1 MSHPD
6 QPPSRSVNQS
16 QQSGGVTL
24 GAYNQ
29 FRDVVV
35 GDTITIQTL
44 QIISY
49 TGDARPHD
57 PAMRADLRRAYRS
70 EVAARYAV
78 WRRRYAT
85 LPMVAQPMVAP
96 HPSPSGYEREELSF
110 MALRHAFSS
119 ANHAPEPAPPET
131 HTFTDLRDGLARYGH
146 MLLLGPPGGGKT
158 TALWRLALDLAEA
171 GLTGDDTASLP
182 VFVRL
187 GGLQPGQSLPDLL
200 RADLASASLE
210 DAHGLRFPLTA
221 HRALAGLLDDLLTDG
236 RLTVLWD
243 GLNEVPRSQF
253 AASARA
259 LDTFRRDHPGRL
271 GGSPTQ
277 SVTTCRADDHALLRE
292 ECGSDP
298 YPVQGVTIQGLDQ
311 ETIRQVVIGRLGD
324 APGAAL
330 LDALSQPDHAALAGL
345 ARTPLLLTMLCEVY
359 DAAGVLPRNR
369 GQLLQQFVAQR
380 WEWEQQRRP
389 EGWIDVA
396 IQERA
401 LADLAY
407 EMTWSVGRGT
417 SVSRRFAEKHLRAAG
432 GTPDLTKLLHLGRS
446 ADLVEILADGTQ
458 VRFTHQLVQ
467 EYFAAVGLQT
477 KLRATTKLQQGAWLR
492 RRILARYIQPGERT
506 GWEETLLLMAGIE
519 GNVGMARELILSFVA
534 QPLQAA
540 RLLEAEGA
548 SGDPGLRDEV
558 RAEALR
564 QVADQAIDWQ
574 RRLDAGRALTLV
586 GDPRIPVSAEA
597 WHTSL
602 QNPSTTFTAAGDH
615 YWRYVP
621 AGRYRIGGWEKD
633 EPTAEHDVAAFWMAR
648 LPITVAQFARFVAE
662 GYREDAH
669 WTPNGLTWRGNRT
682 EPYRWGDPQYS
693 GANQPMTIVTWY
705 EATAFCHWLM
715 EQLTTVLPANHELRL
730 PTEAEWEV
738 AAAYDGTATHRTYP
752 WGEEALTPERAVYD
766 AWKLNAA
773 APVGLCPAE
782 ASACGALDL
791 AGNVSEW
798 CASHFDSYPQEAYTV
813 RKDFTDQKDIT
824 FDDLVVP
831 SRGGSCWKGNSSD
844 VRCGAR
850 YGVHPVGS
858 NWDDGFR
865 VVVSPQLAH
874 LS

>member
-1 MSHPD
+1 MNPHD
-6 QPPSRSVNQS
+6 PSPFSSVNQS
-16 QQSGGVTL
+16 QQSGGVNF

-29 FRDVVV
+29 NQQVKIGDVVS
-35 GDTITIQTL
+35 GDKIT
-44 QIISY
+44 IISY
-49 TGDARPHD
+49 TGDAHPRT
-57 PAMRADLRRAYRS
+57 PAMRAALLHAYRS
-70 EVAARYAV
+70 EVAARYTV

-171 GLTGDDTASLP
+171 GLAGDDAASLP

-277 SVTTCRADDHALLRE
+277 SVTTCRADDHAMLRE

-324 APGAAL
+324 AQGAAL
-330 LDALSQPDHAALAGL
+330 LDALSQPDHTALAGL

-380 WEWEQQRRP
+380 WAWEQQRRP

-401 LADLAY
+401 LAHLAY

-417 SVSRRFAEKHLRAAG
+417 SVSRRFSEKHLRVAG
-432 GTPDLTKLLHLGRS
+432 DTPDLTKLLHLGRS
-446 ADLVEILADGTQ
+446 ADLVEILADGAQ

-477 KLRATTKLQQGAWLR
+477 KLRATARLQQGAWLR

-506 GWEETLLLMAGIE
+506 GWEETLLLLAGIE
-519 GNVGMARELILSFVA
+519 GNVGMARELIRSFVA

-548 SGDPGLRDEV
+548 GTDTALRDEV

-564 QVADQAIDWQ
+564 QISVWPLDQGRQI
-574 RRLDAGRALTLV
+574 DAGNALGLL
-586 GDPRIPVSAEA
+586 GDPRLPISDTE
-597 WHTSL
+597 WHASL
-602 QNPSTTFTAAGDH
+602 PNLSTTFTAAGDH

-621 AGRYRIGGWEKD
+621 AGRYRIGGWKKD
-633 EPTAEHDVAAFWMAR
+633 EPTAEHDVATFWMAR
-648 LPITVAQFARFVAE
+648 LPITVAQFSRFVAE
-662 GYREDAH
+662 GYRDDTH
-669 WTPNGLTWRGNRT
+669 WTPNGLRWRGDRT
-682 EPYRWGDPQYS
+682 APYWGDEPRLS
-693 GANQPMTIVTWY
+693 GANQPEIGETWY
-705 EATAFCHWLM
+705 EATAFCRWLTAH
-715 EQLTTVLPANHELRL
+715 LATVLPAHHEIRL

-738 AAAYDGTATHRTYP
+738 AAAYDGSATHRTYP
-752 WGEEALTPERAVYD
+752 WGEEEVTPERAVYT
-766 AWKLNAA
+766 AWKLDAP
-773 APVGLCPAE
+773 APVGLCPAG
-782 ASACGALDL
+782 AAACGAMDL
-791 AGNVSEW
+791 AGNVWEW
-798 CASHFDSYPQEAYTV
+798 CASHAETYPDAAHTLQ
-813 RKDFTDQKDIT
+813 KDFTVND
-824 FDDLVVP
+824 FVVP
-831 SRGGSCWKGNSSD
+831 LRGGSYWKEDSSN

-850 YGVHPVGS
+850 FRLRPVYGGYYHG
-858 NWDDGFR
+858 GFR
-865 VVVSPQLAH
+865 VVVSPPLAH
-874 LS
+874 MS

>member
-1 MSHPD
+1 MNPHD
-6 QPPSRSVNQS
+6 PSPSSSVNQS
-16 QQSGGVTL
+16 QQSGGVNL

-49 TGDARPHD
+49 TGDLHPNTPD
-57 PAMRADLRRAYRS
+57 MRAALLHAYRS
-70 EVAARYAV
+70 EVAARYTV

-110 MALRHAFSS
+110 MPLRHAFSS

-171 GLTGDDTASLP
+171 GLAGDDTASLP

-259 LDTFRRDHPGRL
+259 LDTFRREHPGRL

-324 APGAAL
+324 AQGAAL

-380 WEWEQQRRP
+380 WAWEQQRRP
-389 EGWIDVA
+389 EGWIAAEV
-396 IQERA
+396 QESA
-401 LADLAY
+401 LARLAY
-407 EMTWSVGRGT
+407 AITESAGRGT
-417 SVSRRFAEKHLRAAG
+417 SVPRAFADRHLRATG
-432 GTPDLTKLLHLGRS
+432 GADDPADLLRLARS
-446 ADLVEILADGTQ
+446 ADLLEPLADGAQ

-467 EYFAAVGLQT
+467 EYFAAVAVRG
-477 KLRATTKLQQGAWLR
+477 KLQQANSWQTLPLLGGMAKRQLLR
-492 RRILARYIQPGERT
+492 RYARPGART
-506 GWEETLLLMAGIE
+506 NWEETLLLLAGIE
-519 GNVGMARELILSFVA
+519 GDTGMARALIRSFVA

-548 SGDPGLRDEV
+548 NRDPGLCDEV
-558 RAEALR
+558 RAETLR
-564 QVADQAIDWQ
+564 QIELLPFDQGS
-574 RRLDAGRALTLV
+574 RLDAGRALGLL
-586 GDPRIPVSAEA
+586 GDPRLPVSDLD
-597 WHTSL
+597 WRRSL
-602 QNPSTTFTAAGDH
+602 EQRSTTFTAVGDH

-621 AGRYRIGGWEKD
+621 DGRYRIGGWD
-633 EPTAEHDVAAFWMAR
+633 DDDASAEHDLKPFWIAR

-662 GYREDAH
+662 GYRDDTH
-669 WTPNGLTWRGNRT
+669 WTPNGLRWREDLT
-682 EPYRWGDPQYS
+682 APYWWDDPRFS
-693 GANQPMTIVTWY
+693 GTNQPVIGEMWY
-705 EATAFCHWLM
+705 EATAFCHWLTTH
-715 EQLTTVLPANHELRL
+715 LTAVLPAHHELRL

-752 WGEEALTPERAVYD
+752 WGEGEVTPERAVYT
-766 AWKLNAA
+766 AWKLNAP
-773 APVGLCPAE
+773 APVGLCPAGT
-782 ASACGALDL
+782 AACGALDL
-791 AGNVSEW
+791 AGNVWEW
-798 CASHFDSYPQEAYTV
+798 CASHHTTYPDAAHTIQ
-813 RKDFTDQKDIT
+813 KDFTGNDW
-824 FDDLVVP
+824 VVP
-831 SRGGSCWKGNSSD
+831 LRGGSYWKGDSSN

-850 YGVHPVGS
+850 YRSHPDYGGY
-858 NWDDGFR
+858 NYGFR
-865 VVVSPQLAH
+865 VVVSPPLAH
-874 LS
+874 MS

>member
-70 EVAARYAV
+70 EVATRYAV

-171 GLTGDDTASLP
+171 GLTGDDSASLP

-324 APGAAL
+324 TPGAAL

-389 EGWIDVA
+389 EGWIAAEV
-396 IQERA
+396 QESA
-401 LADLAY
+401 LARLAY
-407 EMTWSVGRGT
+407 TITESTGRGT
-417 SVSRRFAEKHLRAAG
+417 SVPRAFADRHLRATG
-432 GTPDLTKLLHLGRS
+432 GAADPADLVQLAQS
-446 ADLVEILADGTQ
+446 ADLIEPLADGAQ

-467 EYFAAVGLQT
+467 EYFAAVAVRG
-477 KLRATTKLQQGAWLR
+477 KLQQANSWQTLPLLGGMAKRQLLR
-492 RRILARYIQPGERT
+492 RYARPGART
-506 GWEETLLLMAGIE
+506 NWEETLLLLAGMDGDGSMAHELIRAFLGDPIRAVQLILASDIPPSPELQTEIIE
-519 GNVGMARELILSFVA
+519 GLTGIFRDPTHNQERRRAAGSHYTHLQHPYIPLTQAEWQRE
-534 QPLQAA
+534 
-540 RLLEAEGA
+540 
-548 SGDPGLRDEV
+548 
-558 RAEALR
+558 
-564 QVADQAIDWQ
+564 WQ
-574 RRLDAGRALTLV
+574 RRNERFGVPDGY
-586 GDPRIPVSAEA
+586 
-597 WHTSL
+597 
-602 QNPSTTFTAAGDH
+602 FC
-615 YWRYVP
+615 YVP
-621 AGRYRIGGWEKD
+621 AGRYRIGGWGKD
-633 EPTAEHDVAAFWMAR
+633 EPTAEHDVAAFWIAR
-648 LPITVAQFARFVAE
+648 LPVTVAQYAPFVAE
-662 GYREDAH
+662 GYRGKDAERW
-669 WTPNGLTWRGNRT
+669 WTTAGWQWKQAQKRT
-682 EPYRWGDPQYS
+682 KPWRWGEPSYS
-693 GANQPMTIVTWY
+693 HANQAVIGVTWY
-705 EATAFCHWLM
+705 EATAYCAWLST
-715 EQLTTVLPANHELRL
+715 QVAAQGYAFRL

-738 AAAYDGTATHRTYP
+738 AAAYDGSTTHRTYP
-752 WGEEALTPERAVYD
+752 WGEGALTPERAVYD
-766 AWKLNAA
+766 AWKLDAP
-773 APVGLCPAE
+773 APVGLCPAG
-782 ASACGALDL
+782 AAACGALDL
-791 AGNVSEW
+791 VGNVWEW
-798 CASHFDSYPQEAYTV
+798 CASSSKGYPATSNTLI
-813 RKDFTDQKDIT
+813 KDFTEYD
-824 FDDLVVP
+824 VP
-831 SRGGSCWKGNSSD
+831 LRGYAYYGKSTD

-850 YGVHPVGS
+850 YGDHPGFRYYYY
-858 NWDDGFR
+858 GFR
-865 VVVSPQLAH
+865 VVVSPPLAH
-874 LS
+874 MS